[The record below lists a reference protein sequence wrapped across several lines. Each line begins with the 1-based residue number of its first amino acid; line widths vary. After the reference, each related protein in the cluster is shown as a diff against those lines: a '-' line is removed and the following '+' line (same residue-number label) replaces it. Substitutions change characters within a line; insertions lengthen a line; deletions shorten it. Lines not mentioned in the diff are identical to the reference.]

1 MILWK
6 KQIPIYLGFSA
17 KATAGVKVGFAL
29 WADSETAFESEYVNI
44 NATTVKIKAEVLLGL
59 DLSVTVPTPY
69 FKWPW

>member
-1 MILWK
+1 M
-6 KQIPIYLGFSA
+6 
-17 KATAGVKVGFAL
+17 